1 MNKTTRVCI
10 EPYRLLRSRTAGRA
24 EPCIRRADSTVL
36 GLSSYLPP
44 LDSRHGDQRIIVHYL
59 CKVMLIAIHRRVPDK
74 ILLIRWEQD
83 WAGVYYVIDAPFLA
97 SHSQQH

>member
-1 MNKTTRVCI
+1 M
-10 EPYRLLRSRTAGRA
+10 
-24 EPCIRRADSTVL
+24 
-36 GLSSYLPP
+36 
-44 LDSRHGDQRIIVHYL
+44 
-59 CKVMLIAIHRRVPDK
+59 VMLIAIHRRVPDK